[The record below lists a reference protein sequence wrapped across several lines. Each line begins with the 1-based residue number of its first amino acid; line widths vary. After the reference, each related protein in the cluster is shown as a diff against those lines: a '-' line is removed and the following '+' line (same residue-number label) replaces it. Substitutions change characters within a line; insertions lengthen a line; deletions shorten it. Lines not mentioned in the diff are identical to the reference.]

1 MAFRFRTAMHRVMF
15 GARHR
20 EHVIRVV
27 TLDTLHKLDSDL
39 AREIGI
45 FPVSLLATAPARI
58 AENVDVRRPVSQA
71 IPPFGI
77 TVMFCSVVV
86 ELRAALNADDS
97 SLLMKQFGIPRR
109 RAANWFRKN
118 CRRPVVGHAV

>member
-27 TLDTLHKLDSDL
+27 TLDTLHKLDADL

-45 FPVSLLATAPARI
+45 FPVSLLATTPARV
-58 AENVDVRRPVSQA
+58 AEDVDVRRPVSQA

-77 TVMFCSVVV
+77 AVMFCGVIV
-86 ELRAALNADDS
+86 ELRATLDADDV
-97 SLLMKQFGIPRR
+97 SLL
-109 RAANWFRKN
+109 
-118 CRRPVVGHAV
+118 VE